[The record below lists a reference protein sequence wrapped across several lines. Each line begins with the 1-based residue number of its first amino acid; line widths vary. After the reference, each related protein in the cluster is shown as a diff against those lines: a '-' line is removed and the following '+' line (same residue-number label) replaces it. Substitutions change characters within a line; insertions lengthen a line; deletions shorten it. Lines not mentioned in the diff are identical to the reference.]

1 MTKNSTPGARAA
13 ASRFIIRHSSFAILF
28 TLMAASAPA
37 QQKSGGNALD
47 LILPTA
53 NTALYRGDGENFY
66 QFVDRDFQGVKT
78 TPWEGGQYGF
88 VRDPVE
94 TAAGIVYTRFHE
106 GIDIKPLQ
114 RDAAGTPLDPVL
126 AIADGTVVYTNPTPG
141 FSNYGRYVVIDHVWG
156 GCHYYSLCA
165 HLNVITAH
173 AGERVK
179 KGDKIGVLGFTGEGI
194 DRRRAHVHFEINLML
209 NSSFQQWHETWFPTE
224 TNHHGNYNGIN
235 LAGIDVAKFY
245 LAWKKNPSLT
255 IPEFLSHEEVFYKV
269 LIPRSPHFDL
279 LRFYPW
285 MLAGKSN
292 ANPPSWEIS
301 FTQSGVPL
309 KIAPDAQQVAGPEL
323 SWIKRGPVP
332 YSMLTRDVV
341 TGSGSHGRLSETGLR
356 LMKLLI
362 SPD

>member
-1 MTKNSTPGARAA
+1 MTKNKIPGTTAETSCFDILISSVIFLAA
-13 ASRFIIRHSSFAILF
+13 MIIPAS
-28 TLMAASAPA
+28 A
-37 QQKSGGNALD
+37 QQKSGGNDLD

-53 NTALYRGDGENFY
+53 NTALYNGDGGQFY
-66 QFVDRDFQGVKT
+66 QFVDRDFQGAKT

-94 TAAGIVYTRFHE
+94 TANGIVYTRFHE

-114 RDAAGTPLDPVL
+114 RDAAEMPLDPVM
-126 AIADGTVVYTNPTPG
+126 AIADGTVVHVNETSG
-141 FSNYGRYVVIDHVWG
+141 LSNYGRHVVIGHVWG

-165 HLNVITAH
+165 HLNVVTARV
-173 AGERVK
+173 GEHVK
-179 KGDKIGVLGFTGEGI
+179 KGDKIGVLGFTGAGI

-209 NSSFQQWHETWFPTE
+209 NSSFQKWHETWFPTE

-235 LAGIDVAKFY
+235 LAGINVARFY
-245 LAWKKNPSLT
+245 LALKKNPSLT

-269 LIPRSPHFDL
+269 LIPRSSHFDL

-285 MLAGKSN
+285 MLAEKSS
-292 ANPPSWEIS
+292 ANPPSWEVS

-309 KIAPDAQQVAGPEL
+309 KIAPGTQQISEPEL
-323 SWIKRGPVP
+323 SWIKRKPIP
-332 YSMLTRDVV
+332 YSMLTRDIV
-341 TGSGSHGRLSETGLR
+341 TGSGDHGKLSATGLH